1 MTFLNASIFLAV
13 LLDTKEAGECQMM
26 LTKIERGKLT
36 AVTST
41 HVLEEVAF
49 KLLIAKASEIIQTK
63 KNIWEIRERLKSEGK
78 IRQECYKVL
87 SGFIEYI
94 KILCLKGR

>member
-63 KNIWEIRERLKSEGK
+63 NIWEIRERLKSDGK

-87 SGFIEYI
+87 YRFIEYI